1 MAIQEEQKE
10 IFDALSTFND
20 NIMSAITNF
29 RKTKADLRAS
39 NLNPCEDIRLT
50 GQIAVLD
57 DVLAYIDHTYS
68 LIEKGSSK
76 GK

>member
-1 MAIQEEQKE
+1 MTPQEEQKE
-10 IFDALSTFND
+10 IFDALSTFKD

-29 RKTKADLRAS
+29 RKTKADLQAS

-50 GQIAVLD
+50 AQIAVLD
-57 DVLAYIDHTYS
+57 DILAYIDHTYS
-68 LIEKGSSK
+68 LMAKSSPE

>member
-1 MAIQEEQKE
+1 MDNKNL
-10 IFDALSTFND
+10 ALDSFKD

-29 RKTKADLRAS
+29 RKQKAEAQSS

-50 GQIAVLD
+50 AQIAVLD

-68 LIEKGSSK
+68 VMAKDSLEGN
-76 GK
+76 